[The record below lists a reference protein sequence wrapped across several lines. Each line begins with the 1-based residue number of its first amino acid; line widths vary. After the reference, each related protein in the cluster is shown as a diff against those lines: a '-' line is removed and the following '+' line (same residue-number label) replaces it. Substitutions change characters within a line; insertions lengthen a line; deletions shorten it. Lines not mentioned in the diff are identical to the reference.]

1 MAETAKKK
9 EFVEIKYTG
18 YANGSVFDSNIEED
32 LRTLSPK
39 AKVQKTIVVIGEG
52 AVVSGLDKALEGK
65 EIGKEYEVEINSKEG
80 FGERNKQ
87 LIKIIPLKLF
97 REKNA
102 NPVPGMT
109 FTFDNALAK
118 VIAVSGARV
127 IVDFNNHL
135 SGKKIKY
142 KFSIVRKVEDEK
154 EKIDAFF
161 EIFLKFVPEVEIAD
175 KIIVVGPKGFDG
187 IVNVLNDKAKEL
199 LGKELGFKEKEEK
212 KEETK
217 KDN

>member
-1 MAETAKKK
+1 
-9 EFVEIKYTG
+9 
-18 YANGSVFDSNIEED
+18 
-32 LRTLSPK
+32 
-39 AKVQKTIVVIGEG
+39 
-52 AVVSGLDKALEGK
+52 
-65 EIGKEYEVEINSKEG
+65 
-80 FGERNKQ
+80 
-87 LIKIIPLKLF
+87 LF

-127 IVDFNNHL
+127 IVDFNNPL

>member
-52 AVVSGLDKALEGK
+52 AVVYGLDKALEGK

-127 IVDFNNHL
+127 IVDFNNPL

>member
-127 IVDFNNHL
+127 IVDFNNPL